1 MNSLNHYSF
10 GAVGYWLMAHSLGI
24 QRSPHHPGFEHVIWA
39 PEADP
44 TGKLTYA
51 KGWYDTAYGR
61 IESSWEIKGNK
72 VLYRLTILQGVSATM
87 HLPGATSKILKAGSY
102 SFSFYWKKQ

>member
-1 MNSLNHYSF
+1 MNSFNHYSF

-24 QRSPHHPGFEHVIWA
+24 QRSPHHPGFKHFIWA
-39 PEADP
+39 PEADS

-51 KGWYDTAYGR
+51 KGWYNTAYGR

-72 VLYRLTILQGVSATM
+72 VIYCLTIPKGISATM
-87 HLPGATSKILKAGSY
+87 IMPGTKSKILKAGSY
-102 SFSFYWKKQ
+102 RFSQYWRKS